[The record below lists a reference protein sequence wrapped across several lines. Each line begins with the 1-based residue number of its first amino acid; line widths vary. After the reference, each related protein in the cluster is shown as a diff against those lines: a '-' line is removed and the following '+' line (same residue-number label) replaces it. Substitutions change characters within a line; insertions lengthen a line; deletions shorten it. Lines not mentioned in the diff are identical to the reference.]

1 MDVAQIFFSIL
12 NRPNV
17 PRPYG
22 DLKAYYENNNLNEE
36 ASAILY
42 LIEKKFEK
50 NNETTINN
58 THDSQ
63 E

>member
-1 MDVAQIFFSIL
+1 
-12 NRPNV
+12 
-17 PRPYG
+17 
-22 DLKAYYENNNLNEE
+22 
-36 ASAILY
+36 LY